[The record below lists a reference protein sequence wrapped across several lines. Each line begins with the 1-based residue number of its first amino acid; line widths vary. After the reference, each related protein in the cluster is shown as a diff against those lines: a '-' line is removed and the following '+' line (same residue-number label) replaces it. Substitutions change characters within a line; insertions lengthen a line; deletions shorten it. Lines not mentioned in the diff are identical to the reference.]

1 MDKLLCHWGYAKSY
15 DENRRTPTNKIKSDI
30 VETME
35 STKWKISLVKKIR
48 SQP

>member
-1 MDKLLCHWGYAKSY
+1 MNKLLCHWGYAKSY

-35 STKWKISLVKKIR
+35 KISLVKEIWR
-48 SQP
+48 QS